1 MFIPQQKIEEQIWKV
16 NFRLNL
22 SNGKIK
28 AKKQKK
34 QQKNKKQNGEDSAV
48 WEERNDIHKLEQK
61 AIEIEDEIFD
71 NEENEL
77 KEAEIIENTEE
88 RKWKENF

>member
-1 MFIPQQKIEEQIWKV
+1 M

>member
-1 MFIPQQKIEEQIWKV
+1 MKSKFRIKFKQWKDK
-16 NFRLNL
+16 
-22 SNGKIK
+22 S
-28 AKKQKK
+28 QKK
-34 QQKNKKQNGEDSAV
+34 TTKKIGKDSAV

-61 AIEIEDEIFD
+61 PIEIENEIFD

-77 KEAEIIENTEE
+77 KETEIIENTEE

>member
-1 MFIPQQKIEEQIWKV
+1 MKSEFQIKFKQWKDK
-16 NFRLNL
+16 
-22 SNGKIK
+22 SKK
-28 AKKQKK
+28 AKKK
-34 QQKNKKQNGEDSAV
+34 QKNKKQNGEDSAV
-48 WEERNDIHKLEQK
+48 WEERNDKHKLEQK